1 MKSNAIKKK
10 IHKQIDKSSK
20 SRKFTEDRKSVQKE
34 LEETIERYIKSK

>member
-20 SRKFTEDRKSVQKE
+20 SRKFTEDRKTMQLDYQSMEKQQ
-34 LEETIERYIKSK
+34 